1 MKKNHRIYAVV
12 TLIAI
17 IFYGILKILVCR
29 LYSVPV
35 GFILTL
41 FGFDPIHV
49 LSQLND
55 FSPGE
60 TFKDYYLGWFFY
72 YPTYL
77 VLHLVFMHLLFFNQ
91 KRLKK
96 QISLGLVIVVGALL
110 ILIFMGKWFG
120 FMFIYSTSYALFQHL
135 FGLPFILL
143 SIEGGRILYNDIERK
158 INSWTIIS

>member
-12 TLIAI
+12 TLIFI
-17 IFYGILKILVCR
+17 VFYGILKILVCR
-29 LYSVPV
+29 LYAVPV
-35 GFILTL
+35 GFILAL

-49 LSQLND
+49 LSQLNE

-60 TFKDYYLGWFFY
+60 TFSDHYLGWPIY

-77 VLHLVFMHLLFFNQ
+77 MLHLVFIHLLFFNQ

-96 QISLGLVIVVGALL
+96 QLSLGLVIVIATLL
-110 ILIFMGKWFG
+110 ILIFVGKWFN
-120 FMFIYSTSYALFQHL
+120 FTFIYSTSYALFRHL

-143 SIEGGRILYNDIERK
+143 SIEGGRILYSDIERK
-158 INSWTIIS
+158 LSS